1 MLTFDI
7 TDNFTPALFKLVFIV
22 KVYLNEFLHLIFLN
36 FKLLDYFSKVNIG
49 LENQV
54 ISSSNSPLP
63 WSFFELRFLFK
74 SSSFCISAVRYAS
87 LVSRSSTSLECWS
100 DDSTSIRICSISLFS
115 SSMVWNSFIFFIP
128 IFWKMSTNHSLPWDE
143 DPAQFCTAVSPWNVV
158 SLFEQVFP
166 GFRFSRQLAR
176 FEVFVLRWF
185 FPEEDL
191 GIVWIARIDFW
202 SAIQAFLYFSNFLS
216 GLYMA
221 FVSLNT
227 LTSQDSDITEM
238 ETNFEFQHFQHL
250 PWTNSAIF
258 EFASFRSLPISSN
271 STWNCCPR
279 SRSTAISASVD

>member
-115 SSMVWNSFIFFIP
+115 SSMVWNSFIFFVP
-128 IFWKMSTNHSLPWDE
+128 LFWKMSILYLEMKT
-143 DPAQFCTAVSPWNVV
+143 
-158 SLFEQVFP
+158 
-166 GFRFSRQLAR
+166 QLN
-176 FEVFVLRWF
+176 FVLLF
-185 FPEEDL
+185 LL
-191 GIVWIARIDFW
+191 GML
-202 SAIQAFLYFSNFLS
+202 FLYSSKFFLVFGFLGS
-216 GLYMA
+216 
-221 FVSLNT
+221 
-227 LTSQDSDITEM
+227 
-238 ETNFEFQHFQHL
+238 
-250 PWTNSAIF
+250 
-258 EFASFRSLPISSN
+258 
-271 STWNCCPR
+271 
-279 SRSTAISASVD
+279 